1 MTRPIAA
8 VAIWRWA
15 LLVIGAAA
23 LVVALLVS
31 GSSSAQTVATIDG
44 TQITAPTFNHW
55 LKSSAISAHSQT
67 STIPPFPPDAP
78 NYTRC
83 IAFVN
88 AAQVKSGKHPT
99 HATLLSD
106 CRQLRTALAEEVM
119 QFLISSHWI
128 LHEGTIEGVSVTP
141 SAVQS
146 AVHSS
151 LPKTGLVSYLRGSGL
166 SRSDLTFEARVSL
179 IAQKLSNAHAGATP
193 TITAAQVQQ
202 FYTAN
207 KSLIGNETLLQAT
220 PAIRQELIAEAQA
233 PAVEKYLSTVQKRFQ
248 PLTTCA
254 RGYRIAYYCKKT

>member
-15 LLVIGAAA
+15 LLVIGVAA

-31 GSSSAQTVATIDG
+31 GSSSAQTIATIDG
-44 TQITAPTFNHW
+44 TQISAQTFDHW
-55 LKSSAISAHSQT
+55 LKSSAIAAHSST

-83 IAFVN
+83 VSFIGT
-88 AAQVKSGKHPT
+88 AQAKAGKHPT
-99 HATLLSD
+99 NATLLSD

-119 QFLISSHWI
+119 QLLISSNWI
-128 LHEGTIEGVSVTP
+128 LHQGSIERVSVT
-141 SAVQS
+141 SAQVQT

-151 LPKTGLVSYLRGSGL
+151 LPKTGLVSYLKGNGL
-166 SRSDLTFEARVSL
+166 SRADLTFEARVSL
-179 IAQKLSNAHAGATP
+179 IAQKLSQRHAGATP
-193 TITAAQVQQ
+193 AITAAQIQQ

-207 KSLIGNETLLQAT
+207 KSLIGTETLAQAT
-220 PAIRQELIAEAQA
+220 PAIRQELIAQAQA
-233 PAVEKYLSTVQKRFQ
+233 PAVEKYLSTVQKHFE

-254 RGYRIAYYCKKT
+254 PGYRVAYYCKRV